1 MVEIETKRLVL
12 RPIGLLDAVDVAM
25 ALGDFEV
32 TKNLSR
38 VPYPYRESDAVE
50 WINMQ
55 PKSPTPQNT
64 NFVVRG
70 HTGKFCGVVG
80 FDEGEIGPEIGY
92 YLARPMWGKGF
103 MSEAASAAIAWQFEQ
118 TDETA
123 IISGA
128 YLFNPASLAIQYK
141 LGFENTHVE
150 DRDCI
155 AQNQAF
161 PLQVTKLERSN
172 FKPTH

>member
-1 MVEIETKRLVL
+1 MVEIETKRLRM
-12 RPIGLLDAVDVAM
+12 RPIVLSDAEDVAI
-25 ALGDFEV
+25 ALSDFEV

-55 PKSPTPQNT
+55 PKNPAPQNT

-80 FDEGEIGPEIGY
+80 FDAGEVGPELGY
-92 YLARPMWGKGF
+92 YLARPLWGKGF
-103 MSEAASAAIAWQFEQ
+103 MSEAASAAIAWLFDQ
-118 TDETA
+118 TDEAA
-123 IISGA
+123 IVSGA

-141 LGFENTHVE
+141 LGFEKSHVE
-150 DRDCI
+150 DRSCI
-155 AQNQAF
+155 SQNQTF
-161 PLQVTKLERSN
+161 LLQVTKLDRKN
-172 FKPTH
+172 FKPVH

>member
-1 MVEIETKRLVL
+1 MTIIETKRLVL
-12 RPIGLLDAVDVAM
+12 RPIALRDAVNVAT
-25 ALGDFEV
+25 ALSDFEV

-38 VPYPYRESDAVE
+38 VPYPYRESDAVD

-55 PKSPTPQNT
+55 PKNPAPQNT

-80 FDEGEIGPEIGY
+80 FDQGEPGPELGY
-92 YLARPMWGKGF
+92 YLARALWGKGF
-103 MSEAASAAIAWQFEQ
+103 MSEAASAAIAWLFEQ
-118 TDETA
+118 TDETT

-141 LGFENTHVE
+141 LGFEKSHVE

-161 PLQVTKLERSN
+161 PLQVTKLERAH
-172 FKPTH
+172 FKPVQ